1 MDVLISG
8 AGRAG
13 PALAFWLRR
22 HGFNPTVVEQAPA
35 LRDGGYA
42 VDFRGRVHLDLL
54 SRMGVLDEIRRRQTN
69 MGVMSFVDAA
79 GRVRSTLPADFM
91 AGDVEILRGDLGRV
105 L

>member
-8 AGRAG
+8 AGIAG

-54 SRMGVLDEIRRRQTN
+54 SRMGVLDEIRRRQTH
-69 MGVMSFVDAA
+69 MGVMSFVDC
-79 GRVRSTLPADFM
+79 GS
-91 AGDVEILRGDLGRV
+91 
-105 L
+105 